1 MTFNKKNILMH
12 KIHYWLSLD
21 INFIISVLSCAVYKS
36 DYTIIP
42 TMLFI
47 IVISILFEVLLVSID
62 MDDNASN
69 IVFDYLCVF
78 ILSCL
83 MVYQTYIVT
92 SLKVAIIPV
101 IAIIIEFL
109 MIFVIIYRYKI
120 RNKIIKIFKKKR
132 SK

>member
-47 IVISILFEVLLVSID
+47 VVISILLEVLRVSID
-62 MDDNASN
+62 MDDNTN
-69 IVFDYLCVF
+69 KIVFDYLCVF

-83 MVYQTYIVT
+83 MVYHTYIVT

-109 MIFVIIYRYKI
+109 MIFVIIYPYKI